1 MNAAEIISRVKESI
15 LSEVQNNPTI
25 MQCVKE
31 ISLVRSNVH
40 MHYENGTAGEIFNLI
55 VVDRKFGK
63 CYKIRNLFTDS
74 DCEKLSIILE
84 TTFRELYKT
93 LEIIKS
99 GANTEDIYLESP
111 IWHFKCAPINP
122 NDISEIDSSKMEL
135 IFKL

>member
-1 MNAAEIISRVKESI
+1 MTDGEYDNEQAIQHLQGGAGLGVPAGV
-15 LSEVQNNPTI
+15 L
-25 MQCVKE
+25 
-31 ISLVRSNVH
+31 
-40 MHYENGTAGEIFNLI
+40 HYENGTAGEIFNLI

-122 NDISEIDSSKMEL
+122 NDISEIDLSKMEL